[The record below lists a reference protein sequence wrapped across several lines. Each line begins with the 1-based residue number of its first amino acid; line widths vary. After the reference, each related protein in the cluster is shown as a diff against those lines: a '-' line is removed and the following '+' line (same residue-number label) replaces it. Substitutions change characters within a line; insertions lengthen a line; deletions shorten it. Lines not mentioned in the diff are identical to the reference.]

1 MAKKVII
8 IGAGIAG
15 LSTGSYLQANGFQTQ
30 IIEMHTLAGGLCS
43 AWKRGAYTIEGCI
56 HWLVGSS
63 PKSYLYKTWL
73 EVVDLTKLQFVDHEV
88 YSSYHAANGTEIVF
102 YTKIDKLE
110 AELLKKAPEDRTA
123 ILELTSTL
131 RAFSGI
137 KLPSLKNN
145 NVANLIENLAFLL
158 RTAPKLGLVNKYM
171 KLSEAEYAKRF
182 MNPVLREAFSNLFVG
197 EMAVF
202 FSLFTL
208 AWMHNR
214 EAGYPI
220 GGSLKLISAF
230 QEAYENRGGQLLFGQ
245 KVEKIVV
252 ENGQAKGV
260 VTKSGQHY
268 EADYVISAADGYDTL
283 YTMLGGKY
291 LTPELTHR
299 YENLKMFP
307 SYIQVSLGVKKTFAN
322 LSAAHQVIET
332 KAPIQIDDQT
342 VCKAFG
348 LSVHTYDPT
357 LAPSGSTLIRTFI
370 GTYNHAYWT
379 ELRKNNYQAYVSAK
393 KRIAEAITEE
403 IERITGPLASSI
415 EMTDVSTPATVIR
428 YTNNWKGSMEGWL
441 LTPEVGL
448 KPMKQT
454 LKGLQNFYMVGQWVQ
469 PGGGLPAGLM
479 TGRKAAMEV
488 CKKEGITF
496 KVSRFL

>member
-8 IGAGIAG
+8 IGAGVAG
-15 LSTGSYLQANGFQTQ
+15 LATGSYLQTNGFETQ
-30 IIEMHTLAGGLCS
+30 IIEMHTLAGGLCTG
-43 AWKRGAYTIEGCI
+43 WKRGAYTVEGCI

-63 PKSYLYKTWL
+63 PESYLYKTWL
-73 EVVDLTKLQFVDHEV
+73 EIVDLTKLQFVDHEV
-88 YSSYHAANGTEIVF
+88 YSSYHAANGTEIIF
-102 YTKIDKLE
+102 YTQIDKLE
-110 AELLKKAPEDRTA
+110 AELLKKAPEDRAA
-123 ILELTSTL
+123 ILELTATL
-131 RAFSGI
+131 RAFSTI

-145 NVANLIENLAFLL
+145 NLANFVENLAFLL

-182 MNPVLREAFSNLFVG
+182 TNPVLRDALSNLFVG

-220 GGSLKLISAF
+220 GGSLRLIAAM
-230 QEAYENRGGQLLFGQ
+230 QETYQNRGGQFVFGQ
-245 KVEKIVV
+245 KVEQIVV
-252 ENGQAKGV
+252 EHGQAKGV
-260 VTKSGQHY
+260 ITKDGKQYS
-268 EADYVISAADGYDTL
+268 ADYVISAADGYDTL

-291 LTPELTHR
+291 LTQDLTNR
-299 YENLKMFP
+299 YQNLKMFP

-322 LSAAHQVIET
+322 LVAAHQVIEVNT
-332 KAPIQIDDQT
+332 PIQIDDQT

-357 LAPSGSTLIRTFI
+357 LAPTGCTLIRTFI
-370 GTYNHAYWT
+370 GTYNYEYWT

-403 IERITGPLASSI
+403 IERITGPLSSSI

-441 LTPEVGL
+441 LTPAVGL
-448 KPMKQT
+448 KPMRQT
-454 LKGLQNFYMVGQWVQ
+454 LKGLKNFYMVGQWVQ

-479 TGRKAAMEV
+479 TGRKAAMEL
-488 CKKEGITF
+488 CKKEGIAF
-496 KVSRFL
+496 KVSRFR